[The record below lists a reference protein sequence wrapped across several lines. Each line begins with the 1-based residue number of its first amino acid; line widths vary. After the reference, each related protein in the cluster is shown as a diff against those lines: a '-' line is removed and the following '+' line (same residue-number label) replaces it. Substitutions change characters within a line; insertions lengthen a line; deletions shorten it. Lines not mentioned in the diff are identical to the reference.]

1 VRWRKYCYAA
11 LQRGGTFS
19 KLILQF
25 FEICGPARKHRADS
39 GAVDDSGLKISSA

>member
-1 VRWRKYCYAA
+1 VRSRKYCYAA

-25 FEICGPARKHRADS
+25 FEICGQAASIVPTTALLMTA
-39 GAVDDSGLKISSA
+39 A